1 MTKFLG
7 YRRSS
12 GRFGVRNHV
21 LVFPTVI
28 CAAGVA
34 EIIAREVPGTV
45 YVGHQH
51 GCGHLGAEREHMIRV
66 MVGTCSNPN
75 VAGVLLVG
83 LGCEML
89 TADLLGEKLRDVGQ
103 RVETITTQAMRGTA
117 EAIARGIELARDLL
131 EEAGAAQREPVAVSE
146 LMVAAK
152 CGASDTLSGLTAN
165 PATGVACDILI
176 GEGGSAV
183 FTETPEMLGAEH
195 VLAERAADEEVRR
208 RIWEITSRTD
218 EKIKAMGLDIREA
231 EPGPGNIEAG
241 LTTLAEKSLG
251 AIRKG
256 GTTPIVEVVDY
267 AQKPSRKGLVIM
279 DGPAHDVVSVTGMV
293 AAGAHL
299 VVFTTGLGT
308 PVGSP
313 VAPVIKVSSNSGLY
327 QRWEGNIDL
336 NAGAIL
342 DGEETLNSMGRR
354 IFEEVLRVASGKTT
368 KAEMLGHR
376 EFAIHTIAP
385 TV

>member
-1 MTKFLG
+1 MKFLG
-7 YRRSS
+7 YRRNS
-12 GRFGVRNHV
+12 GRVGVRNHV

-34 EIIAREVPGTV
+34 EMISREVPGTI
-45 YVGHQH
+45 YLGHQH
-51 GCGHLGAEREHMIRV
+51 GCGHLGDERDHMIRT
-66 MVGTCSNPN
+66 MVGTCANPN

-89 TADLLGEKLRDVGQ
+89 TADLLGEKLREAGQ
-103 RVETITTQAMRGTA
+103 RVETIATQAMQGTG
-117 EAIARGIELARDLL
+117 EAIEEGTELAQKLL
-131 EEAGAAQREPVAVSE
+131 EEAKGAQRDQVDASQ

-152 CGASDTLSGLTAN
+152 CGGSDTLSGLTAN
-165 PATGVACDILI
+165 PAMGVACDILI
-176 GEGGSAV
+176 KDGGSAI

-195 VLAERAADEEVRR
+195 VLAKRAADEEVRR

-218 EKIKAMGLDIREA
+218 SKIKAMGLDIREA

-256 GTTPIVEVVDY
+256 GTTPIVEVVEY
-267 AQKPSRKGLVIM
+267 AEKPSKKGLVIM
-279 DGPAHDVVSVTGMV
+279 DGPAHDVVGVTGMV
-293 AAGAHL
+293 AAGAQV
-299 VVFTTGLGT
+299 VVFTTGIGT

-313 VAPVIKVSSNSGLY
+313 IAPVIKVSSNSPLY
-327 QRWEGNIDL
+327 QRWRDNMDVNG
-336 NAGAIL
+336 GTIL
-342 DGEETLNSMGRR
+342 DGGETLQSMGERLV
-354 IFEEVLRVASGKTT
+354 EEIMEVASGKLTR
-368 KAEMLGHR
+368 AEVLGHR

>member
-1 MTKFLG
+1 MKFLG
-7 YRRSS
+7 YRRSN
-12 GRFGVRNHV
+12 GRVGVRNHV
-21 LVFPTVI
+21 LVFSTVI
-28 CAAGVA
+28 CANGVA
-34 EIIAREVPGTV
+34 EMIAREVPDTI

-51 GCGHLGAEREHMIRV
+51 GCGHLGEEREHMIRA
-66 MVGTCSNPN
+66 MVGSCTNPN
-75 VAGVLLVG
+75 VTGVLLVS

-89 TADLLGEKLRDVGQ
+89 TAELLGERLREAGQ
-103 RVETITTQAMRGTA
+103 RVETITTQAMSGTA
-117 EAIARGIELARDLL
+117 EAIAKGAELAQELL
-131 EEAGAAQREPVAVSE
+131 DEAQCVQRQPAEASA
-146 LMVAAK
+146 LIVAAK

-176 GEGGSAV
+176 GEGGSAI

-195 VLAERAADEEVRR
+195 VLAKRAADDEVQR

-218 EKIKAMGLDIREA
+218 QRIKAMGLDIREA

-267 AQKPSRKGLVIM
+267 AQRPSRRGLVIM

-293 AAGAHL
+293 AAGAQI
-299 VVFTTGLGT
+299 VVFTTGIGT

-313 VAPVIKVSSNSGLY
+313 VAPVIKVSSNSALY
-327 QRWEGNIDL
+327 ERWKGNIDL

-342 DGEETLNSMGRR
+342 DGQETLETMGQR
-354 IFEEVLRVASGKTT
+354 IFQEILEVASGKLT
-368 KAEMLGHR
+368 KAEILGHR

>member
-1 MTKFLG
+1 MRFLG
-7 YRRSS
+7 YRRGN
-12 GRFGVRNHV
+12 GRVGVRNHV

-34 EIIAREVPGTV
+34 EMIAREVPGTV
-45 YVGHQH
+45 YLGHQH
-51 GCGHLGAEREHMIRV
+51 GCGHLGDEKGHMIRA
-66 MVGTCSNPN
+66 MVGSCSNPN

-89 TADLLGEKLRDVGQ
+89 SAELLGERLREAGQ
-103 RVETITTQAMRGTA
+103 RVETITTQDMRGTA
-117 EAIARGIELARDLL
+117 EAIATGAELARKLL
-131 EEAGAAQREPVAVSE
+131 EEAASAEREEVDASA
-146 LMVAAK
+146 LTLAAK

-165 PATGVACDILI
+165 PATGMACDLLI
-176 GEGGSAV
+176 AQGGSAI
-183 FTETPEMLGAEH
+183 FTETPELLGAEH
-195 VLAERAADEEVRR
+195 VLARRAADEEVRT
-208 RIWEITSRTD
+208 RIWEITSRTED
-218 EKIKAMGLDIREA
+218 RIKAMGLDVREA

-267 AQKPSRKGLVIM
+267 AQRPSRQGLVIM

-293 AAGAHL
+293 AAGAQI
-299 VVFTTGLGT
+299 VVFTTGIGT

-313 VAPVIKVSSNSGLY
+313 IAPVIKVSSNSSLY
-327 QRWEGNIDL
+327 ERWKGNIDV

-342 DGEETLNSMGRR
+342 DGEETLQSMGERL
-354 IFEEVLRVASGKTT
+354 FEEILEVASGKLTR
-368 KAEMLGHR
+368 AEVLGHR

>member
-1 MTKFLG
+1 MKFEG
-7 YRRSS
+7 YRRNN
-12 GRFGVRNHV
+12 GGVGVRNHV

-28 CAAGVA
+28 CAATVA
-34 EIIAREVPGTV
+34 ERIARAVPGTV
-45 YVGHQH
+45 YLGHQH
-51 GCGHLGAEREHMIRV
+51 GCGHLGEEREHMIRA
-66 MVGTCSNPN
+66 MVGSCSNPN

-89 TADLLGEKLRDVGQ
+89 SAELLGGKLREAGQ
-103 RVETITTQAMRGTA
+103 RVETIITQEMQGTA
-117 EAIARGIELARDLL
+117 EAISKGTELAQKLL
-131 EEAGAAQREPVAVSE
+131 EESRSAQRVPVEVSE

-165 PATGVACDILI
+165 PALGVACDILI
-176 GEGGSAV
+176 REGGTAI
-183 FTETPEMLGAEH
+183 FTETPEMSGAEQ
-195 VLAERAADEEVRR
+195 VLAGRAATDEVRR

-218 EKIKAMGLDIREA
+218 NKIKALGLDVRQA
-231 EPGPGNIEAG
+231 EPSPGNIEAG

-267 AQKPSRKGLVIM
+267 AQRPSTKGLVIM

-293 AAGAHL
+293 AAGAQV
-299 VVFTTGLGT
+299 VVFTTGIGT

-313 VAPVIKVSSNSGLY
+313 IAPVIKVSSNSPLF
-327 QRWEGNIDL
+327 QRWKGNIDV
-336 NAGAIL
+336 NAGSIL
-342 DGEETLNSMGRR
+342 DGEETLESMGQLLFAE
-354 IFEEVLRVASGKTT
+354 ILEVASGKLT
-368 KAEMLGHR
+368 KAELLGHA

>member
-1 MTKFLG
+1 VKFRG
-7 YRRSS
+7 YLRSND
-12 GRFGVRNHV
+12 RVGVRNRV

-34 EIIAREVPGTV
+34 ERISRAVPGTT
-45 YVGHQH
+45 YIGHQH
-51 GCGHLGAEREHMIRV
+51 GCGHLGEEREHMIRA
-66 MVGTCSNPN
+66 MVGSCSNPN

-89 TADLLGEKLRDVGQ
+89 TAELLGERLREAGQ
-103 RVETITTQAMRGTA
+103 RVETIITQDMQGTA
-117 EAIARGIELARDLL
+117 EAIAEGTELARRLM
-131 EEAGAAQREPVAVSE
+131 EEATSAQREPVEASE
-146 LMVAAK
+146 LMVAVK

-165 PATGVACDILI
+165 PALGMACDILI
-176 GEGGSAV
+176 KDGGSV
-183 FTETPEMLGAEH
+183 IFTETPEMLGAEH
-195 VLAERAADEEVRR
+195 VLARRAANDEVRR

-218 EKIKAMGLDIREA
+218 SKIKALGLDVREA
-231 EPGPGNIEAG
+231 EPGPGNIKAG

-251 AIRKG
+251 AVRKG

-267 AQKPSRKGLVIM
+267 AQRPSAKGLVIM
-279 DGPAHDVVSVTGMV
+279 DGPAHDVVSVTGTV
-293 AAGAHL
+293 AAGAQM

-313 VAPVIKVSSNSGLY
+313 IAPVIKVSSNSVLY
-327 QRWEGNIDL
+327 RRWRDNIDV

-342 DGEETLNSMGRR
+342 DGDETLESLGLLLL
-354 IFEEVLRVASGKTT
+354 EEILEVASGRMT
-368 KAEMLGHR
+368 KAEILGHH

>member
-1 MTKFLG
+1 MKFLG
-7 YRRSS
+7 YRRGN
-12 GRFGVRNHV
+12 GRVGVRNHV

-34 EIIAREVPGTV
+34 ERISREVADTV

-51 GCGHLGAEREHMIRV
+51 GCGHLGEEREHMIRA
-66 MVGTCSNPN
+66 MTGFCGNPN

-89 TADLLGEKLRDVGQ
+89 TAELLGDKLREAGQ
-103 RVETITTQAMRGTA
+103 RVEMITTQAMEGTA
-117 EAIARGIELARDLL
+117 DAVSKGKELARKLL
-131 EEAGAAQREPVAVSE
+131 KEAEAAQREPVDFSE
-146 LMVAAK
+146 LIVGAK

-165 PATGVACDILI
+165 PATGLACDLLI
-176 GEGGSAV
+176 AEGGSAI
-183 FTETPEMLGAEH
+183 FTETPELLGAEH
-195 VLAERAADEEVRR
+195 VLTKRAADEEVRA
-208 RIWEITSRTD
+208 RIWEITART
-218 EKIKAMGLDIREA
+218 ENRIKALGLDVREA

-256 GTTPIVEVVDY
+256 GTTPIVEVVEY
-267 AQKPSRKGLVIM
+267 AERPSRKGLVIM
-279 DGPAHDVVSVTGMV
+279 DGPAHDVISVTGMI
-293 AAGAHL
+293 AAGAQV

-313 VAPVIKVSSNSGLY
+313 IAPVIKVSSNSAIY
-327 QRWEGNIDL
+327 HHWKDNIDV

-342 DGEETLNSMGRR
+342 DGEGTLQSMGEL
-354 IFEEVLRVASGKTT
+354 IFQEILDVASGKATR
-368 KAEMLGHR
+368 AEVLGHR
-376 EFAIHTIAP
+376 EFAIHAINP

>member
-1 MTKFLG
+1 MRFHG
-7 YRRSS
+7 YRRSN
-12 GRFGVRNHV
+12 GRVGVRNHV

-34 EIIAREVPGTV
+34 EKISREVPGTV
-45 YVGHQH
+45 YLGHQH
-51 GCGHLGAEREHMIRV
+51 GCGHLGDERDHMIRA
-66 MVGTCSNPN
+66 MVGSCSNPN

-89 TADLLGEKLRDVGQ
+89 SAELLGQKLREAGQ
-103 RVETITTQAMRGTA
+103 RVETITTQAMQGTGD
-117 EAIARGIELARDLL
+117 AIARGTELARKLL
-131 EEAGAAQREPVAVSE
+131 EGAEGLQREEVDASA

-165 PATGVACDILI
+165 PATGVACDLLI
-176 GEGGSAV
+176 AQGGSAI
-183 FTETPEMLGAEH
+183 FTETPELLGAEH
-195 VLAERAADEEVRR
+195 VLAKRAADEGVES
-208 RIWEITSRTD
+208 RIWGITSRT
-218 EKIKAMGLDIREA
+218 ENRIKAMGLDIREA

-267 AQKPSRKGLVIM
+267 AQRPSRQGLVIM

-293 AAGAHL
+293 AAGAQI
-299 VVFTTGLGT
+299 VVFTTGIGT

-313 VAPVIKVSSNSGLY
+313 IAPVIKISSSSALY
-327 QRWEGNIDL
+327 QRWKENIDV

-342 DGEETLNSMGRR
+342 DGEETLQSMGERL
-354 IFEEVLRVASGKTT
+354 FEEIMEVASGKPTR
-368 KAEMLGHR
+368 AEILGHR

>member
-1 MTKFLG
+1 MKFLG

-12 GRFGVRNHV
+12 GRVGVRNHV

-34 EIIAREVPGTV
+34 EAIAREVPGTV
-45 YVGHQH
+45 YLGHQH
-51 GCGHLGAEREHMIRV
+51 GCGHLGPERDHMIRT
-66 MVGTCSNPN
+66 MVGSCGNPN

-89 TADLLGEKLRDVGQ
+89 TAHLLGEELRDAGQ
-103 RVETITTQAMRGTA
+103 TVETITTQHMSGTT
-117 EAIARGIELARDLL
+117 EAIAKGIELAQRLL
-131 EEAGAAQREPVAVSE
+131 EEAKSAHREPVEAAE

-165 PATGVACDILI
+165 PAMGVASDILI
-176 GEGGSAV
+176 AEGGSIV
-183 FTETPEMLGAEH
+183 ITETPEMLGAEH
-195 VLAERAADEEVRR
+195 VLAKRAASKAVER
-208 RIWEITSRTD
+208 RIWEITSRT
-218 EKIKAMGLDIREA
+218 EERIKALGLDIREA

-267 AQKPSRKGLVIM
+267 AQRPSRKGLVIM

-293 AAGAHL
+293 AAGAQV

-313 VAPVIKVSSNSGLY
+313 ITPVIKVSSNSDLY
-327 QRWEGNIDL
+327 QRWEDNIDL

-342 DGEETLNSMGRR
+342 DGEETLDTVGRS
-354 IFEEVLRVASGKTT
+354 ILEEILQVASGKRT
-368 KAEMLGHR
+368 KAEILGHR

>member
-1 MTKFLG
+1 MKFLG
-7 YRRSS
+7 YRRDN
-12 GRFGVRNHV
+12 GGVGVRNHV

-34 EIIAREVPGTV
+34 ESISREVPGTV

-51 GCGHLGAEREHMIRV
+51 GCGHLGEEREHMIRA
-66 MVGTCSNPN
+66 MTGTCSNPN

-89 TADLLGEKLRDVGQ
+89 TAELLGEKLRAVGQ
-103 RVETITTQAMRGTA
+103 RVETITTQAMEGTA
-117 EAIARGIELARDLL
+117 DAVSKGKELAQKLL
-131 EEAGAAQREPVAVSE
+131 KEAEAVQRQPVDASE

-165 PATGVACDILI
+165 PATGLACDLLI
-176 GEGGSAV
+176 AEGGSAI
-183 FTETPEMLGAEH
+183 FTETPELLGAEH
-195 VLAERAADEEVRR
+195 VLAKRAADEDVRA
-208 RIWEITSRTD
+208 RIWEITSRT
-218 EKIKAMGLDIREA
+218 ENRIKALGLDVREA

-241 LTTLAEKSLG
+241 LTTLAEKTLG

-256 GTTPIVEVVDY
+256 GTTPIVEVVEY
-267 AQKPSRKGLVIM
+267 AQKPSKKGLAIM

-293 AAGAHL
+293 ASGAQV

-313 VAPVIKVSSNSGLY
+313 IAPVMKVSSNSALY
-327 QRWEGNIDL
+327 ERWKDNIDV
-336 NAGAIL
+336 NAGAML
-342 DGEETLNSMGRR
+342 DGEETLQGMGER
-354 IFEEVLRVASGKTT
+354 IFQEILEVASGKLTR
-368 KAEMLGHR
+368 AEILGHR
-376 EFAIHTIAP
+376 EFAIHTINP

>member
-1 MTKFLG
+1 MKFLG
-7 YRRSS
+7 YRRNS
-12 GRFGVRNHV
+12 GRVGVRNHV

-34 EIIAREVPGTV
+34 EMISREVPGTV
-45 YVGHQH
+45 YIGHQH
-51 GCGHLGAEREHMIRV
+51 GCGHLGEERDHMIRT
-66 MVGTCSNPN
+66 MVGSCSNPN

-89 TADLLGEKLRDVGQ
+89 GADLLGEKLREAGQ
-103 RVETITTQAMRGTA
+103 RVEAITTQDMQGTGD
-117 EAIARGIELARDLL
+117 AIAKGTELAQKLL
-131 EEAGAAQREPVAVSE
+131 EEAKGAQREQVNASE

-165 PATGVACDILI
+165 PAMGVACDILI
-176 GEGGSAV
+176 KDGGSAI

-195 VLAERAADEEVRR
+195 VLAMRAADEEVRR

-218 EKIKAMGLDIREA
+218 SKIKAMGLDIREA

-256 GTTPIVEVVDY
+256 GTTPIVEVVEY
-267 AQKPSRKGLVIM
+267 AEKPSKKGLVVM
-279 DGPAHDVVSVTGMV
+279 DGPAHDVVGVTGMV
-293 AAGAHL
+293 AAGAQV
-299 VVFTTGLGT
+299 VVFTTGIGT

-313 VAPVIKVSSNSGLY
+313 IAPVIKVSSNSPLY
-327 QRWEGNIDL
+327 QRWRDNIDV

-342 DGEETLNSMGRR
+342 DGEETLRSMGERLLDE
-354 IFEEVLRVASGKTT
+354 IIEVASGKLTR
-368 KAEMLGHR
+368 AEVLGHR

>member
-1 MTKFLG
+1 MKFLG
-7 YRRSS
+7 YRRNN
-12 GRFGVRNHV
+12 GRVGARNHV

-34 EIIAREVPGTV
+34 EIIAREVPGTI

-51 GCGHLGAEREHMIRV
+51 GCGHLGPEREHMLRT
-66 MVGTCSNPN
+66 MVGSCGNPN

-89 TADLLGEKLRDVGQ
+89 TAELLAGKLKDEGQ
-103 RVETITTQAMRGTA
+103 RVEAITIQTMRGTG
-117 EAIARGIELARDLL
+117 EAISEGTELARKLL
-131 EEAGAAQREPVAVSE
+131 DEARTAEREPVAVSE
-146 LMVAAK
+146 LMVGAK

-165 PATGVACDILI
+165 PATGVASDILI
-176 GEGGSAV
+176 GKGGSAI

-195 VLAERAADEEVRR
+195 VLAKRAASEEVQR
-208 RIWEITSRTD
+208 RIWEITSRT
-218 EKIKAMGLDIREA
+218 EERIKAMGLDIREA

-256 GTTPIVEVVDY
+256 GTAPIVEVVDY
-267 AQKPSRKGLVIM
+267 AQRPSRKGLVIM

-293 AAGAHL
+293 AAGAQV
-299 VVFTTGLGT
+299 VVFTTGIGT

-313 VAPVIKVSSNSGLY
+313 IAPVIKVSSNSGLY
-327 QRWEGNIDL
+327 QRWEGNIDV
-336 NAGAIL
+336 NAGAVL
-342 DGEETLNSMGRR
+342 DGEETLDSMGEQ
-354 IFEEVLRVASGKTT
+354 IFEEVLRVASGEMT
-368 KAEMLGHR
+368 KAEILGHQ

>member
-1 MTKFLG
+1 MRFHG
-7 YRRSS
+7 YRRSN
-12 GRFGVRNHV
+12 GRVGVRNHV

-28 CAAGVA
+28 CSAGVA
-34 EIIAREVPGTV
+34 EKISREVPGTV
-45 YVGHQH
+45 YLGHQH
-51 GCGHLGAEREHMIRV
+51 GCGHLGDERDHMIRA
-66 MVGTCSNPN
+66 MVGSCSNPN

-89 TADLLGEKLRDVGQ
+89 SAELLGQKLREAGQ
-103 RVETITTQAMRGTA
+103 RVETITTQAMQGTGD
-117 EAIARGIELARDLL
+117 AIARGTELARKLL
-131 EEAGAAQREPVAVSE
+131 EEAEGLQREEVDASA

-165 PATGVACDILI
+165 PATGVACDLLI
-176 GEGGSAV
+176 AQGGSAI
-183 FTETPEMLGAEH
+183 FTETPELLGAEH
-195 VLAERAADEEVRR
+195 VLAKRAADDGVES
-208 RIWEITSRTD
+208 RIWEITSRT
-218 EKIKAMGLDIREA
+218 ENRIKAMGLDIREA

-267 AQKPSRKGLVIM
+267 AQRPSRQGLVIM

-293 AAGAHL
+293 AAGAQI
-299 VVFTTGLGT
+299 VVFTTGIGT

-313 VAPVIKVSSNSGLY
+313 IAPVIKVSSNSALY
-327 QRWEGNIDL
+327 QRWKENIDL

-342 DGEETLNSMGRR
+342 DGEETLQSMGERL
-354 IFEEVLRVASGKTT
+354 FEEIMEVASGEL
-368 KAEMLGHR
+368 AQSEILGHR

>member
-1 MTKFLG
+1 MKFLG
-7 YRRSS
+7 YRRGN
-12 GRFGVRNHV
+12 GRVGVRNHV

-34 EIIAREVPGTV
+34 ETIAREVPGTV
-45 YVGHQH
+45 YIGHQH
-51 GCGHLGAEREHMIRV
+51 GCGHLGDEREHMIRS
-66 MVGTCSNPN
+66 MVGSCSNPN

-89 TADLLGEKLRDVGQ
+89 TAELLGERLREAGQ
-103 RVETITTQAMRGTA
+103 RVETINTQAMLGTE
-117 EAIARGIELARDLL
+117 EAIAKGAELAQMLL
-131 EEAGAAQREPVAVSE
+131 DEANTAEREPIDASE

-176 GEGGSAV
+176 GEGGRAI

-195 VLAERAADEEVRR
+195 VLATRAASEEVRQ
-208 RIWEITSRTD
+208 RIWDITSRTD
-218 EKIKAMGLDIREA
+218 ERIKAMGLDIREA

-256 GTTPIVEVVDY
+256 GTTSIVEVVDY
-267 AQKPSRKGLVIM
+267 AQRPSRKGLVIM

-293 AAGAHL
+293 AAGAQV
-299 VVFTTGLGT
+299 VVFTTGIGT

-313 VAPVIKVSSNSGLY
+313 IAPVIKVSSNSALY
-327 QRWEGNIDL
+327 ERWKGNIDL

-342 DGEETLNSMGRR
+342 DGRDTLDTMGQR
-354 IFEEVLRVASGKTT
+354 ILQEILEVASGKLT
-368 KAEMLGHR
+368 KAEALGHR

>member
-1 MTKFLG
+1 MKFLG
-7 YRRSS
+7 YRRDN
-12 GRFGVRNHV
+12 GRVGVRNHV

-34 EIIAREVPGTV
+34 ESISREVPDTV

-51 GCGHLGAEREHMIRV
+51 GCGHLGEEREHMIRA
-66 MVGTCSNPN
+66 MTGFCSNPN

-89 TADLLGEKLRDVGQ
+89 TAELLGEKLRQAGQ
-103 RVETITTQAMRGTA
+103 RVKMITTQAEEGTA
-117 EAIARGIELARDLL
+117 DAITKGKELARKLL
-131 EEAGAAQREPVAVSE
+131 KEAEATQREPINVSE
-146 LMVAAK
+146 LMVGAK

-165 PATGVACDILI
+165 PATGLACDLLI
-176 GEGGSAV
+176 AEGASAI
-183 FTETPEMLGAEH
+183 FTETPELLGAEH
-195 VLAERAADEEVRR
+195 VLAKRAVDEEVQA
-208 RIWEITSRTD
+208 RIWEITART
-218 EKIKAMGLDIREA
+218 ENRIKALGLDVREA

-256 GTTPIVEVVDY
+256 GTTPIVEVVEY
-267 AQKPSRKGLVIM
+267 AEGPSRKGLVIM
-279 DGPAHDVVSVTGMV
+279 DGPAHDVISVTGMV
-293 AAGAHL
+293 AAGAQV

-313 VAPVIKVSSNSGLY
+313 IAPVIKVSSNSSIY
-327 QRWEGNIDL
+327 ERWKDNIDV

-342 DGEETLNSMGRR
+342 DGEETLQSLGEQ
-354 IFEEVLRVASGKTT
+354 IFQEIVDVASGKLTR
-368 KAEMLGHR
+368 AELLGHR
-376 EFAIHTIAP
+376 EFAIHTINP

>member
-1 MTKFLG
+1 MKFLG
-7 YRRSS
+7 YRRSN
-12 GRFGVRNHV
+12 GRVGVRNHV

-34 EIIAREVPGTV
+34 ETISKEVPGTI

-51 GCGHLGAEREHMIRV
+51 GCGHLGEEREHMIRA
-66 MVGTCSNPN
+66 MVGSCSNPN

-89 TADLLGEKLRDVGQ
+89 SADLLGEKLREAGQ
-103 RVETITTQAMRGTA
+103 RVETITTQAMKGTE
-117 EAIARGIELARDLL
+117 EAIARGKELAQRLL
-131 EEAGAAQREPVAVSE
+131 KESEGAQREPVEAAE
-146 LMVAAK
+146 LVVGAK

-165 PATGVACDILI
+165 PATGLACDILI
-176 GEGGSAV
+176 GEGGSAI
-183 FTETPEMLGAEH
+183 FTETPEMLGAEQ
-195 VLAERAADEEVRR
+195 VLAQRAAGDEVRR

-218 EKIKAMGLDIREA
+218 ARIKAMGLDIRQA

-267 AQKPSRKGLVIM
+267 AQRPSKKGLVIM
-279 DGPAHDVVSVTGMV
+279 DGPAHDVISVTGMV
-293 AAGAHL
+293 AAGAQI
-299 VVFTTGLGT
+299 VVFTTGIGT

-313 VAPVIKVSSNSGLY
+313 IAPVIKVSSNSALY
-327 QRWEGNIDL
+327 QRWKGNIDV

-342 DGEETLNSMGRR
+342 DGEETLEGMGDR
-354 IFEEVLRVASGKTT
+354 IWQEIIEVASGKLTR
-368 KAEMLGHR
+368 AEILGHR

>member
-1 MTKFLG
+1 MKFLG
-7 YRRSS
+7 YRRSN
-12 GRFGVRNHV
+12 GRVGVRNHV

-34 EIIAREVPGTV
+34 EKISRAVPGTA

-51 GCGHLGAEREHMIRV
+51 GCGHLGEEREHMIRA
-66 MVGTCSNPN
+66 MTGSCSNPN

-89 TADLLGEKLRDVGQ
+89 TAELLGEKLREAGQ
-103 RVETITTQAMRGTA
+103 RVETITTQNMQGTA
-117 EAIARGIELARDLL
+117 DAIAKGTELARKLL
-131 EEAGAAQREPVAVSE
+131 EEARSAQREPVEASE

-152 CGASDTLSGLTAN
+152 CGASDTLAGLTAN
-165 PATGVACDILI
+165 PALGVACDILI
-176 GEGGSAV
+176 KEGGSAI
-183 FTETPEMLGAEH
+183 FTETPEMLGAEQ
-195 VLAERAADEEVRR
+195 VLASRAATDEVRR

-218 EKIKAMGLDIREA
+218 SKIKALGLDVREA

-256 GTTPIVEVVDY
+256 GTTPVVEVVEY
-267 AQKPSRKGLVIM
+267 AQRPLTKGLVIM

-293 AAGAHL
+293 AAGAQV
-299 VVFTTGLGT
+299 VVFTTGIGT

-313 VAPVIKVSSNSGLY
+313 IAPVIKVSSNSSLY
-327 QRWEGNIDL
+327 QRWKGNIDV
-336 NAGAIL
+336 NAGGIL
-342 DGEETLNSMGRR
+342 DGEENLESMGQRL
-354 IFEEVLRVASGKTT
+354 FEEILEVASGKLT
-368 KAEMLGHR
+368 KAEILGHR

>member
-1 MTKFLG
+1 M
-7 YRRSS
+7 
-12 GRFGVRNHV
+12 
-21 LVFPTVI
+21 VFPTVI

-34 EIIAREVPGTV
+34 EKISREVPGTV
-45 YVGHQH
+45 YLGHQH
-51 GCGHLGAEREHMIRV
+51 GCGHLGDERDHMIRA
-66 MVGTCSNPN
+66 MVGSCSNPN

-89 TADLLGEKLRDVGQ
+89 SAELLGQKLREAGQ
-103 RVETITTQAMRGTA
+103 RVETITTQAMQGTGD
-117 EAIARGIELARDLL
+117 AIARGTELARKLL
-131 EEAGAAQREPVAVSE
+131 EGAEGLQREEVDASA

-165 PATGVACDILI
+165 PATGVACDLLI
-176 GEGGSAV
+176 GQGGSAI
-183 FTETPEMLGAEH
+183 FTETPELLGAEH
-195 VLAERAADEEVRR
+195 VLAKRAADEGVES
-208 RIWEITSRTD
+208 RIWGITSRT
-218 EKIKAMGLDIREA
+218 ENRIKAMGLDIREA

-267 AQKPSRKGLVIM
+267 AQRRSRKGLVIM

-293 AAGAHL
+293 AAGAQV
-299 VVFTTGLGT
+299 VVFTTGIGT

-313 VAPVIKVSSNSGLY
+313 IAPVIKVSSNSGLY
-327 QRWEGNIDL
+327 QRWKENIDV

-342 DGEETLNSMGRR
+342 DGEETLQSMGERL
-354 IFEEVLRVASGKTT
+354 FEEIMEVASGRPTR
-368 KAEMLGHR
+368 AEILGHR

>member
-1 MTKFLG
+1 MKFLG
-7 YRRSS
+7 YRRNS
-12 GRFGVRNHV
+12 GRVGVRNHV

-34 EIIAREVPGTV
+34 EMISREVPGTI
-45 YVGHQH
+45 YLGHQH
-51 GCGHLGAEREHMIRV
+51 GCGHLGDERDHMIRT
-66 MVGTCSNPN
+66 MVGTCANPN

-89 TADLLGEKLRDVGQ
+89 TADLLGEKLREAGQ
-103 RVETITTQAMRGTA
+103 RVETIATQAMQGTG
-117 EAIARGIELARDLL
+117 EAIEEGTELAQKLL
-131 EEAGAAQREPVAVSE
+131 EEAKGAQRDQVDASE

-152 CGASDTLSGLTAN
+152 CGGSDTLSGLTAN
-165 PATGVACDILI
+165 PAMGVACDILI
-176 GEGGSAV
+176 KDGGSAI

-195 VLAERAADEEVRR
+195 VLAKRAADEEVRR

-218 EKIKAMGLDIREA
+218 SKIKAMGLDIREA

-241 LTTLAEKSLG
+241 LTTLSEKSLG

-256 GTTPIVEVVDY
+256 GTTPIVEVVEY
-267 AQKPSRKGLVIM
+267 AEKPSKKGLVIM
-279 DGPAHDVVSVTGMV
+279 DGPAHDVVGVTGMV
-293 AAGAHL
+293 AAGAQV
-299 VVFTTGLGT
+299 VVFTTGIGT

-313 VAPVIKVSSNSGLY
+313 IAPVIKVSSNSPLY
-327 QRWEGNIDL
+327 QRWRDNMDVNG
-336 NAGAIL
+336 GTIL
-342 DGEETLNSMGRR
+342 DGGETLQSMGERLV
-354 IFEEVLRVASGKTT
+354 EEIMEVASGKLTR
-368 KAEMLGHR
+368 AEVLGHR

>member
-1 MTKFLG
+1 MKFLG
-7 YRRSS
+7 YRRSN
-12 GRFGVRNHV
+12 GRVGVRNHV

-34 EIIAREVPGTV
+34 EKISRVVPGTA

-51 GCGHLGAEREHMIRV
+51 GCGHLGEEREHMIRA
-66 MVGTCSNPN
+66 MTGTCSNPN

-89 TADLLGEKLRDVGQ
+89 TAELLGEKLREGGQ
-103 RVETITTQAMRGTA
+103 RVETITTQNMQGTA
-117 EAIARGIELARDLL
+117 DAIAKGTELARELL
-131 EEAGAAQREPVAVSE
+131 EEARSAQREPVEASE

-165 PATGVACDILI
+165 PALGVACDILI
-176 GEGGSAV
+176 KEEGSAI
-183 FTETPEMLGAEH
+183 FSETPEMLGAEQ
-195 VLAERAADEEVRR
+195 VLASRAANDEVRR
-208 RIWEITSRTD
+208 RIWEITLRTD
-218 EKIKAMGLDIREA
+218 SKIKALGLDVREA

-251 AIRKG
+251 AIRKA
-256 GTTPIVEVVDY
+256 GTTPIVEVVEY
-267 AQKPSRKGLVIM
+267 GQRPSKKGLVIM

-293 AAGAHL
+293 AAGAQV
-299 VVFTTGLGT
+299 VVFTTGIGT

-313 VAPVIKVSSNSGLY
+313 IAPVIKVSSNSSLY
-327 QRWEGNIDL
+327 QRWTGNIDV
-336 NAGAIL
+336 NAGSIL
-342 DGEETLNSMGRR
+342 DGEENLESMGLRL
-354 IFEEVLRVASGKTT
+354 FEEILEVASGKLT
-368 KAEMLGHR
+368 KAEILGHG

>member
-1 MTKFLG
+1 MKFLG
-7 YRRSS
+7 YRRNS
-12 GRFGVRNHV
+12 GRVGVRNHV

-34 EIIAREVPGTV
+34 EMISREVRGTV
-45 YVGHQH
+45 YIGHQH
-51 GCGHLGAEREHMIRV
+51 GCGHLGEERDHMIRT
-66 MVGTCSNPN
+66 MVGSCSNPN

-89 TADLLGEKLRDVGQ
+89 SADLLGEKLREAGQ
-103 RVETITTQAMRGTA
+103 RVETITTQAMQGTDD
-117 EAIARGIELARDLL
+117 AITKGTELAQKLL
-131 EEAGAAQREPVAVSE
+131 EEARGAQREQVSASE
-146 LMVAAK
+146 LTLAAK

-176 GEGGSAV
+176 RDGGSAI

-195 VLAERAADEEVRR
+195 VLAKRAADGEVRR

-218 EKIKAMGLDIREA
+218 SKIKAMGLDVREA

-256 GTTPIVEVVDY
+256 GTTPIVEVVEY
-267 AQKPSRKGLVIM
+267 AEKPSKKGLVVM
-279 DGPAHDVVSVTGMV
+279 DGPAHDVSGVTGMV
-293 AAGAHL
+293 AAGAQV
-299 VVFTTGLGT
+299 VVFTTGIGT

-313 VAPVIKVSSNSGLY
+313 IAPVIKVSSNSSLY
-327 QRWEGNIDL
+327 ERWKGNIDV
-336 NAGAIL
+336 NAGAVL
-342 DGEETLNSMGRR
+342 DGEETLQSMGERLV
-354 IFEEVLRVASGKTT
+354 EEIMEVASGKLSR
-368 KAEMLGHR
+368 AEVLGYR

>member
-1 MTKFLG
+1 MKFLG
-7 YRRSS
+7 YRRNS
-12 GRFGVRNHV
+12 GRVGVRNHV

-34 EIIAREVPGTV
+34 EMISREVPGTV
-45 YVGHQH
+45 YIGHQH
-51 GCGHLGAEREHMIRV
+51 GCGHLGEERDHMIRT
-66 MVGTCSNPN
+66 MVGSCSNPN

-89 TADLLGEKLRDVGQ
+89 GADLLGEKLREAGQ
-103 RVETITTQAMRGTA
+103 RVEAITTQDMQGTGD
-117 EAIARGIELARDLL
+117 AIAKGTELAQKLL
-131 EEAGAAQREPVAVSE
+131 EEAKGAQREQVNASE

-165 PATGVACDILI
+165 PAMGVACDILI
-176 GEGGSAV
+176 KDGGSAI
-183 FTETPEMLGAEH
+183 FTETPEMLGAER
-195 VLAERAADEEVRR
+195 VLAMRAADEEVRR

-218 EKIKAMGLDIREA
+218 NKIKAMGLDIREA

-256 GTTPIVEVVDY
+256 GTTPIVEVVEY
-267 AQKPSRKGLVIM
+267 AEKPSKKGLVVM
-279 DGPAHDVVSVTGMV
+279 DGPAHDVVGVTGMV
-293 AAGAHL
+293 AAGAQV
-299 VVFTTGLGT
+299 VVFTTGIGT

-313 VAPVIKVSSNSGLY
+313 IAPVIKVSSNSPLY
-327 QRWEGNIDL
+327 QRWRDNIDV
-336 NAGAIL
+336 NAGTIL
-342 DGEETLNSMGRR
+342 DGEETLRSMGERLLDE
-354 IFEEVLRVASGKTT
+354 IIEVASGKLTR
-368 KAEMLGHR
+368 AEVLGHR

>member
-1 MTKFLG
+1 MKFLG
-7 YRRSS
+7 YRRDN
-12 GRFGVRNHV
+12 GGVGVRNHV

-34 EIIAREVPGTV
+34 ESISREVPGTV

-51 GCGHLGAEREHMIRV
+51 GCGHLGEEREHMIRA
-66 MVGTCSNPN
+66 MTGTCSNPN

-89 TADLLGEKLRDVGQ
+89 TAELLGEKLRAVGQ
-103 RVETITTQAMRGTA
+103 RVETITTQAMEGTA
-117 EAIARGIELARDLL
+117 DAVSKGKELAQKLL
-131 EEAGAAQREPVAVSE
+131 KEAEAVQRQPVDASE

-165 PATGVACDILI
+165 PATGLACDLLI
-176 GEGGSAV
+176 AEGGSAI
-183 FTETPEMLGAEH
+183 FTETPELLGAEH
-195 VLAERAADEEVRR
+195 VLAKRAADEEVRA
-208 RIWEITSRTD
+208 RIWEITSRT
-218 EKIKAMGLDIREA
+218 ENRIKALGLDVREA

-241 LTTLAEKSLG
+241 LTTLAEKTLG

-256 GTTPIVEVVDY
+256 GTTPIVEVVEY
-267 AQKPSRKGLVIM
+267 AQKPSKKGLAIM

-293 AAGAHL
+293 ASGAQV

-313 VAPVIKVSSNSGLY
+313 IAPVMKVSSNSALY
-327 QRWEGNIDL
+327 ERWKDNIDV
-336 NAGAIL
+336 NAGAML
-342 DGEETLNSMGRR
+342 DGEETLQGMGER
-354 IFEEVLRVASGKTT
+354 IFQEILEVASGKLTR
-368 KAEMLGHR
+368 AEILGHR
-376 EFAIHTIAP
+376 EFAIHTINP

>member
-1 MTKFLG
+1 MKFLG
-7 YRRSS
+7 YRRDN
-12 GRFGVRNHV
+12 GGVGVRNHV

-34 EIIAREVPGTV
+34 ERISREVPGTV

-51 GCGHLGAEREHMIRV
+51 GCGHLGEEREHMIRA
-66 MVGTCSNPN
+66 MTGTCGNPN

-89 TADLLGEKLRDVGQ
+89 TAELLGEKLRAAGQ
-103 RVETITTQAMRGTA
+103 RVETITTQAMEGTA
-117 EAIARGIELARDLL
+117 DAVSKGKELAQKLL
-131 EEAGAAQREPVAVSE
+131 KEAEAVQRQPVDASE

-165 PATGVACDILI
+165 PATGLACDLLI
-176 GEGGSAV
+176 AEGGSAI
-183 FTETPEMLGAEH
+183 FTETPELLGAEH
-195 VLAERAADEEVRR
+195 VLAKRAADEEVRA
-208 RIWEITSRTD
+208 RIWEITSRT
-218 EKIKAMGLDIREA
+218 ENRIKALGLDVREA

-241 LTTLAEKSLG
+241 LTTLAEKTLG

-256 GTTPIVEVVDY
+256 GTTPIVEVVEY
-267 AQKPSRKGLVIM
+267 AQKPSKKGLAIM

-293 AAGAHL
+293 ASGAQV

-313 VAPVIKVSSNSGLY
+313 IAPVMKVSSNSALY
-327 QRWEGNIDL
+327 ERWKDNIDV

-342 DGEETLNSMGRR
+342 DGEETLQGMGER
-354 IFEEVLRVASGKTT
+354 IFQEILEVASGKLTR
-368 KAEMLGHR
+368 AEILGHR
-376 EFAIHTIAP
+376 EFAIHTINP